1 MYKGEFLNYL
11 KHERNFSPNTIKSYF
26 NDLNQFF
33 SFVKRES
40 KIIERVSLKDI
51 RNWIVLNKEIGF
63 ESSTINRKISCLRT
77 YFRFLVREGFVSNN
91 PTININLLSVKKRLP
106 VFVSEDSMYTLFSK
120 IHFSNDFLG
129 KRDVFILDLFYQTG
143 LRLSELINI
152 EISDFDVR
160 KKTLRIFGKGKKER
174 VVPILDLIIV
184 RYKEYMILRKD
195 ISSKFLFVTSS
206 GKKAYPKMIYRIVN
220 KYLSAISTIT
230 KKSPHILRHTFATH
244 LLNRGADINTIKE
257 LLGHKTLSSTQIY
270 THNSLE
276 KIKKIYKKSH
286 PRGGGN

>member
-1 MYKGEFLNYL
+1 MYKDEFLNYL

-26 NDLNQFF
+26 NDLDQFL
-33 SFVKRES
+33 SFMKRES
-40 KIIERVSLKDI
+40 KTINCASSKDI
-51 RNWIVLNKEIGF
+51 RNWIVLNKEIGL

-77 YFRFLVREGFVSNN
+77 YFRFLRREGFMSKN
-91 PTININLLSVKKRLP
+91 PTNNINLLSVKKRLP
-106 VFVSEDSMYTLFSK
+106 VFVSEESMHNLFSK
-120 IHFSNDFLG
+120 INFSDSFLG
-129 KRDVFILDLFYQTG
+129 KRDAFVLDLFYQTG

-160 KKTLRIFGKGKKER
+160 KKTLRILGKGNKER
-174 VVPILDLIIV
+174 IVPILDVIIV
-184 RYKEYMILRKD
+184 RYKEYMISRKE

-206 GKKAYPKMIYRIVN
+206 GKRAYPKMIYRLVN
-220 KYLSAISTIT
+220 KYLGAISTIT

-257 LLGHKTLSSTQIY
+257 LLGHKTLSSTQVY

-286 PRGGGN
+286 PRGGA

>member
-1 MYKGEFLNYL
+1 MYKDEFLNYL

-26 NDLNQFF
+26 NDLNQFL
-33 SFVKRES
+33 SFMRKDS
-40 KIIERVSLKDI
+40 KITKCVSSKDI
-51 RNWIVLNKEIGF
+51 RNWIVSNKEIGL
-63 ESSTINRKISCLRT
+63 EASTINRKISCART
-77 YFRFLVREGFVSNN
+77 YFRFLIREGFISKN
-91 PTININLLSVKKRLP
+91 PTNNINLLSVKKRLP
-106 VFVSEDSMYTLFSK
+106 IFVSEESMHNLFSK
-120 IHFSNDFLG
+120 IHFSDNFSG
-129 KRDVFILDLFYQTG
+129 KRDAFILDLFYQTG

-160 KKTLRIFGKGKKER
+160 KKTLRVLGKGNKER
-174 VVPILDLIIV
+174 VVPILDVIIV
-184 RYKEYMILRKD
+184 RYKEYMISRKE

-206 GKKAYPKMIYRIVN
+206 GKRAYPKMIYRLVN
-220 KYLSAISTIT
+220 KYLGTISTIT

-257 LLGHKTLSSTQIY
+257 LLGHKTLSSTQVY

-286 PRGGGN
+286 PRGGA

>member
-276 KIKKIYKKSH
+276 KIKKIYKKSP
-286 PRGGGN
+286 PRGGG